1 MERTTTPQMPVSR
14 TGRNLLNRLSA
25 SPGQVLVSGIL
36 LALLVTVLVANWLMN
51 PPLSEM
57 VTLVQTLAITSFL
70 SLGVGFVLYRRGW
83 TRSPSLSLTLSATY
97 VIAAVLTWV
106 NVWVMARLMFASPHD
121 LTLALVLLIFA
132 GIIATTFGIFV
143 AASVTDG
150 LRQLAG
156 VARRLAEGN
165 LSARAVVTGRD
176 EVGQVAH
183 SFNIMAAQLEETA
196 RQREELEAMRRD
208 LIAWVSH
215 DLRTPLTSIR
225 ALVEALSDGVVTDP
239 ETVQRYYRTIRADVL
254 SLNTLINDLF
264 ELAQLDAGLV
274 LEKSPHSFTDLISDA
289 LESFRGLSMVKNV
302 EIVGTVSQNLDPV
315 LLNAPKIGRVLSNL
329 LANAVKY
336 TPPGGRV
343 EVTAQRVGQSVRVT
357 VMDSGPGFVEADL
370 PRVFEKFYRG
380 EQARS
385 RATGGAGL
393 GLAIARRIVEA
404 HDGRIWAENGPG
416 GGALVG
422 FDLPA

>member
-1 MERTTTPQMPVSR
+1 MERMITPQTLISR
-14 TGRNLLNRLSA
+14 VGRNLLDRLSA
-25 SPGQVLVSGIL
+25 SPIQVLVGGVL
-36 LALLVTVLVANWLMN
+36 LALLVTVLVTNWLMN
-51 PPLSEM
+51 PPLSEI

-70 SLGVGFVLYRRGW
+70 SLGVGFGLYRRGW
-83 TRSPSLSLTLSATY
+83 TRSPSLSLTLIATY
-97 VIAAVLTWV
+97 IIAAILTWV

-121 LTLALVLLIFA
+121 LALALVLLIFA

-156 VARRLAEGN
+156 VARRLAQGN

-254 SLNTLINDLF
+254 SLNNLINDLF
-264 ELAQLDAGLV
+264 ELAQLDAGLE

-315 LLNAPKIGRVLSNL
+315 PLNAPKMGRVLSNL
-329 LANAVKY
+329 LGNALKY
-336 TPPGGRV
+336 TPSGGRV
-343 EVTAQRVGQSVRVT
+343 EVTAQRVGASVRVT
-357 VMDSGPGFVEADL
+357 VVDSGPGFAEADL

-404 HDGRIWAENGPG
+404 HNGRIWAENGPD

>member
-1 MERTTTPQMPVSR
+1 MERMTMPQMPISR
-14 TGRNLLNRLSA
+14 AGRNLLDRLSA
-25 SPGQVLVSGIL
+25 SPGQVLVGGVL
-36 LALLVTVLVANWLMN
+36 LALLVTALVANWLMN
-51 PPLSEM
+51 PPLSEI

-83 TRSPSLSLTLSATY
+83 TRSPSLSLTLIATY
-97 VIAAVLTWV
+97 IIAAVLTWV
-106 NVWVMARLMFASPHD
+106 NVWVMARLMFASAHD

-156 VARRLAEGN
+156 VARRLAQGN
-165 LSARAVVTGRD
+165 LSARAVVSGRD

-264 ELAQLDAGLV
+264 ELAQLDAGLE

-302 EIVGTVSQNLDPV
+302 EIVGAVSQNVDPV
-315 LLNAPKIGRVLSNL
+315 PLNAPKMGRVLSNL

-343 EVTAQRVGQSVRVT
+343 EVTAQRVGDSVRVT
-357 VMDSGPGFVEADL
+357 VLDSGPGFAVEDL

-404 HDGRIWAENGPG
+404 HDGRIWAENRPG
-416 GGALVG
+416 GGGLVG

>member
-1 MERTTTPQMPVSR
+1 MERTTTPQTPINR
-14 TGRNLLNRLSA
+14 AGRNLLDRLSA
-25 SPGQVLVSGIL
+25 SPGQVLVSGVL

-83 TRSPSLSLTLSATY
+83 TRSPSLSLTLIATY

-156 VARRLAEGN
+156 VARRLAQGN
-165 LSARAVVTGRD
+165 FSARAAVTGRD

-225 ALVEALSDGVVTDP
+225 AWLKLSAT
-239 ETVQRYYRTIRADVL
+239 AW
-254 SLNTLINDLF
+254 
-264 ELAQLDAGLV
+264 
-274 LEKSPHSFTDLISDA
+274 SPI
-289 LESFRGLSMVKNV
+289 
-302 EIVGTVSQNLDPV
+302 
-315 LLNAPKIGRVLSNL
+315 PKR
-329 LANAVKY
+329 
-336 TPPGGRV
+336 
-343 EVTAQRVGQSVRVT
+343 
-357 VMDSGPGFVEADL
+357 
-370 PRVFEKFYRG
+370 
-380 EQARS
+380 
-385 RATGGAGL
+385 
-393 GLAIARRIVEA
+393 
-404 HDGRIWAENGPG
+404 
-416 GGALVG
+416 
-422 FDLPA
+422 

>member
-1 MERTTTPQMPVSR
+1 MERMTTPQTFISR
-14 TGRNLLNRLSA
+14 VGRNLLDRLSA
-25 SPGQVLVSGIL
+25 SPVQVLVGGVL
-36 LALLVTVLVANWLMN
+36 LALLVTVLVTNWLMN
-51 PPLSEM
+51 PPLSEI

-70 SLGVGFVLYRRGW
+70 SLGVGFWLYRRGW
-83 TRSPSLSLTLSATY
+83 TRSPSLSLTLIATY
-97 VIAAVLTWV
+97 VIAAILTWV

-121 LTLALVLLIFA
+121 LALALVLLIFA

-156 VARRLAEGN
+156 AARRLAQGN
-165 LSARAVVTGRD
+165 LSARAVVNGRD

-254 SLNTLINDLF
+254 SLNSLINDLF
-264 ELAQLDAGLV
+264 ELAQLDAGLE
-274 LEKSPHSFTDLISDA
+274 LEKSLHSFTDLISDA

-302 EIVGTVSQNLDPV
+302 QIVGTVSQNLDPV
-315 LLNAPKIGRVLSNL
+315 PLNAPKIGRVLSNL
-329 LANAVKY
+329 LGNAIKY
-336 TPPGGRV
+336 TPSGGRV
-343 EVTAQRVGQSVRVT
+343 EVTAQRVGAAVRVT
-357 VMDSGPGFVEADL
+357 VMDSGPGFAEADL

-404 HDGRIWAENGPG
+404 HNGRIWAENGPD